1 MGLNSSLA
9 HESIEEANADA
20 EDTHGSN
27 RGLGKSPLVA
37 TATQSPG
44 TATGTVSPKKL
55 MSPRDFAIQQVIDNM
70 WEKYDVDRSGALD
83 REETKNFVRYTL
95 LDMNAEDSFDDAA
108 FEHVFNH
115 FDKDGNGTI
124 DKEEMLMFL
133 KQNFFFDTSPD
144 A

>member
-1 MGLNSSLA
+1 
-9 HESIEEANADA
+9 
-20 EDTHGSN
+20 
-27 RGLGKSPLVA
+27 
-37 TATQSPG
+37 
-44 TATGTVSPKKL
+44 

-95 LDMNAEDSFDDAA
+95 LDMNADDSFDDAA

-124 DKEEMLMFL
+124 DKDEMLMFL
-133 KQNFFFDTSPD
+133 KQNYFSCPVFNALDGKSD
-144 A
+144 NVAGALGKCEGLEQQISQDLLKIK